1 MLTPE
6 KTTSL
11 SIIEETV
18 LATGIATVMNGASH
32 IQTRAYKSYSY
43 SETKEMSFVSNG
55 LADLLTQASGTL
67 NLGWDAAFLED
78 ISSKNNQNVFR
89 VPEGYAHCIP
99 VCHFTGSSNI
109 ATGIYVGVKILVL
122 LLKENCT
129 GLLEIQG
136 TSPNH
141 PFLKLM
147 DFEDYRTVTY
157 LTDDDPLTRAYH
169 LCAEQT
175 SDMLYCMGAD
185 YIAFIP
191 FYLSYAQ
198 PDLLTDIK
206 VFPQFTNNTL
216 YNNQNNDIPTIT
228 NHNHRKLF
236 MERQN
241 NFSVYDWPVV
251 SFS

>member
-67 NLGWDAAFLED
+67 NIGWDAAFLED

-147 DFEDYRTVTY
+147 DFEDYNSVTY
-157 LTDDDPLTRAYH
+157 ITDDDTLTREYH
-169 LCAEQT
+169 LCADQINT
-175 SDMLYCMGAD
+175 MIHCMGAD
-185 YIAFIP
+185 YMTMIP
-191 FYLSYAQ
+191 MYLSYA
-198 PDLLTDIK
+198 DANLLTDIK
-206 VFPQFTNNTL
+206 IYPQFINNTL
-216 YNNQNNDIPTIT
+216 YDNQNRDIITIT
-228 NHNHRKLF
+228 NQNHRRLF
-236 MERQN
+236 TERQS
-241 NFSVYDWPVV
+241 NFTSSEWPLV